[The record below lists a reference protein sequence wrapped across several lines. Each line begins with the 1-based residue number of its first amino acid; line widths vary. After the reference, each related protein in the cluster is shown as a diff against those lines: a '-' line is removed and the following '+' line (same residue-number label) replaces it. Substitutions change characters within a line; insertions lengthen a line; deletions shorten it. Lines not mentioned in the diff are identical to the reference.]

1 MLKQFLK
8 SSVLIPAAI
17 ACLAVVPACS
27 GGDNSS
33 DDDSGG
39 NGGSGGGTGA
49 MGGSG
54 GAAAMCD
61 PAGDVT
67 VVPNETGW
75 VDKQDACVNM
85 ANLGVQGAWYPYGDQ
100 YGTGEGDA
108 KCIKVG
114 NHMPAECS
122 RIDTP
127 PPPPAMGFTN
137 TMGLMTTSGQVAK
150 VIPCVAGSP
159 AAMIPTSGCPDN
171 DYSNVW
177 GAGIGWDFNADP
189 AGADGSPGAKHPWN
203 PADHGVVGIAFTI
216 AGVPLGG
223 KFRVEFPMQL
233 TDAECD
239 LDKPMIPHGSTTDS
253 HSKGAP
259 FWGAQAK
266 GNAMFPNSP
275 VVEGENKIF
284 FDDKTAL
291 TGVESADTTFYKFDQ
306 SRMLGIQFHV
316 PANATGTVDYNFT
329 ISNIRFLR
337 NH

>member
-8 SSVLIPAAI
+8 SSVLIPAAVT
-17 ACLAVVPACS
+17 CLALVPACS
-27 GGDNSS
+27 GDDTG
-33 DDDSGG
+33 DDDDNGG

-54 GAAAMCD
+54 GGAPMCD
-61 PAGDVT
+61 PTGDVT

-85 ANLGVQGAWYPYGDQ
+85 AGLEIQGAWYPYGDQ
-100 YGTGEGDA
+100 YGSGEGDA

-114 NHMPAECS
+114 NHMPSECS
-122 RIDTP
+122 RIDSP
-127 PPPPAMGFTN
+127 LPPPATGFPN
-137 TMGLMTTSGQVAK
+137 VNGAMVTSGQVAK
-150 VIPCVAGSP
+150 VLPCVDGSM
-159 AAMIPTSGCPDN
+159 AAMIPTSGCPAN
-171 DYSNVW
+171 DYSNIW
-177 GAGIGWDFNADP
+177 GAGIGFDLNADP
-189 AGADGSPGAKHPWN
+189 ALPDGTPGAKHTWD
-203 PADHGVVGIAFTI
+203 PAAHGVVGIAFTI
-216 AGVPLGG
+216 AGLPLGG

-233 TDAECD
+233 TDAEAA
-239 LDKPMIPHGSTTDS
+239 LDKPPIPAGSTTDS

-259 FWGAQAK
+259 FWGAQSK

-275 VVEGENKIF
+275 VIEGENKIF

-291 TGVESADTTFYKFDQ
+291 NGIESADTTFYKFDAT
-306 SRMLGIQFHV
+306 RLLGIQFHV
-316 PANATGTVDYNFT
+316 PSNTTGVVDYNFT